1 MMPAVLETMSVSA
14 HFAAPGTLLTC
25 SYPWPDADLLA
36 FLHLGKGQPRVF
48 WESEKSPLALAGF
61 GIAAR
66 LTASGAD
73 RFAQIAAQSR
83 QLFANLQ
90 RVGEHSGASP
100 LLVGGFAFRPG
111 GDADDPCWAPF
122 ADAQFILPRYQLTHT
137 NGETWLTLNHRLT
150 PDEDPSEVAVRLSEQ
165 AQDLIW
171 QGLSGDYASPIVDE
185 PDPRPVPV
193 TSSTS
198 HAEWVNMITETT
210 HRIRQGDLKKVVLA
224 RATHAEFPVPF
235 PLAVLHARL
244 AARYPD
250 CYRFL
255 FEPAP
260 GHAFFGATPE
270 LLAQVRARELHTIAL
285 AGSTPRGKTWQED
298 QTLGQELLHS
308 PKDRQEHEF
317 VVQALRENL
326 APLTARLEI
335 PATPELCLL
344 NNIQHLL
351 TPVHGTLANG
361 NGILP
366 VIQALHPTP
375 ALGGTPRGVALPLI
389 EQSEPLPRGWYGAP
403 IGWLAPN
410 GDGEFA
416 VAIRSAVANQTH
428 IRLYA
433 GVGVVADS
441 DPDKEWRETE
451 LKFQPILKALGL

>member
-1 MMPAVLETMSVSA
+1 MPAALETTAPTRSA
-14 HFAAPGTLLTC
+14 ASGILLTC

-48 WESEKSPLALAGF
+48 WESEKSSLALAGF

-73 RFAQIAAQSR
+73 RFAKIATQSQ

-90 RVGEHSGASP
+90 RVGQYADGNP
-100 LLVGGFAFRPG
+100 ILIGGFAFRPG
-111 GDADDPCWAPF
+111 GASADPCWTPF
-122 ADAQFILPRYQLTHT
+122 ADAQFILPRYQLART
-137 NGETWLTLNHRLT
+137 GDETWLTLNHLLT
-150 PDEDPSEVAVRLSEQ
+150 LDEDPAEITAHLTEQ
-165 AQDLIW
+165 TQDLIW
-171 QGLSGDYASPIVDE
+171 QGLSGEYASPIVDN
-185 PDPRPVPV
+185 PDPHPFPV

-198 HAEWVNMITETT
+198 YTDWFRMIATT
-210 HRIRQGDLKKVVLA
+210 TRRIRQGDLKKVVLA
-224 RATHAEFPVPF
+224 RAAHVEFPAPF

-270 LLAQVRARELHTIAL
+270 LLAEVRGRNLHTIAL
-285 AGSTPRGKTWQED
+285 AGSTPRGQTWQED
-298 QTLGQELLHS
+298 QRLGQELLHS

-326 APLTARLEI
+326 VPLTTRLEI
-335 PATPELCLL
+335 PAAPELCLL

-351 TPVHGTLANG
+351 TPVNGTLANG

-375 ALGGTPRGVALPLI
+375 ALGGTPRSVALPLI

-416 VAIRSAVANQTH
+416 VAIRSAVANQTR

-433 GVGVVADS
+433 GVGIVADS
-441 DPDKEWRETE
+441 DPDKEWLETE